1 MVGRARRPGARGH
14 SDLPGGWRNPSA
26 SDRREGRA
34 GRIGWVAEFGRAIC
48 HRSAGA
54 TVRAVSRYDVSGQ
67 FVALRP
73 AELIEA
79 MEAEIV
85 VLRREN
91 AVLRAAGDDIRA
103 VLSRA
108 TEAVEIAIKP

>member
-1 MVGRARRPGARGH
+1 MLF
-14 SDLPGGWRNPSA
+14 SS
-26 SDRREGRA
+26 
-34 GRIGWVAEFGRAIC
+34 
-48 HRSAGA
+48 
-54 TVRAVSRYDVSGQ
+54 
-67 FVALRP
+67 

-108 TEAVEIAIKP
+108 TEAVEIAIKTVGGSDEL

>member
-1 MVGRARRPGARGH
+1 MGSGVRQSNLPSILPAQLFARALDATYPD
-14 SDLPGGWRNPSA
+14 SSLLFA
-26 SDRREGRA
+26 S
-34 GRIGWVAEFGRAIC
+34 
-48 HRSAGA
+48 
-54 TVRAVSRYDVSGQ
+54 
-67 FVALRP
+67 
-73 AELIEA
+73 AELIDA

-108 TEAVEIAIKP
+108 AEAVEIAIKTVGGSDEL

>member
-1 MVGRARRPGARGH
+1 MGSGVRQSNLPSILPAQLFARSLDTTYPD
-14 SDLPGGWRNPSA
+14 SSLLFDS
-26 SDRREGRA
+26 
-34 GRIGWVAEFGRAIC
+34 
-48 HRSAGA
+48 
-54 TVRAVSRYDVSGQ
+54 
-67 FVALRP
+67 

-108 TEAVEIAIKP
+108 TEAVEIAIKTVGGSDEL